1 MYNRFIWLAIGIA
14 PAISMKHY
22 KPKIHLSLSGERM
35 YVFLLHRSQ
44 VGFGFVFMVSDSDSQ
59 FRIRK
64 SNTKLENL
72 KVIFWCFKE
81 N

>member
-1 MYNRFIWLAIGIA
+1 MPALLPVVKKIWGDQENLAESEGQT
-14 PAISMKHY
+14 
-22 KPKIHLSLSGERM
+22 
-35 YVFLLHRSQ
+35 FDRSQ
-44 VGFGFVFMVSDSDSQ
+44 IGFGFVFMVSDSDSQ

-64 SNTKLENL
+64 TNTKLENL